1 MPILGMKHFLFLP
14 HAAIFV
20 EMAESWKQGTWLSPE
35 RQQNFLESPHII
47 AFSKY
52 LRKLSSKARDF
63 QGLSLEWWM
72 CCLVLFTFWVQFDFE
87 NGWEIHCQM
96 LLQRT
101 RLREKSNGR
110 NWRDSKEKG
119 LPLYH
124 MQIKSWMMSNP
135 SILLKSIYLAARI
148 FCKSLMMSRA
158 VQKFM
163 ILWRCLWWNLSSMRI
178 VHASWNFLDGY
189 WREAILPALVPMWRL
204 CWSLQTSC
212 SPTFF

>member
-1 MPILGMKHFLFLP
+1 MKHFLFLP

-35 RQQNFLESPHII
+35 RQQNFLESHHIL

-52 LRKLSSKARDF
+52 LRKLSSNARDF
-63 QGLSLEWWM
+63 QGSSLEWWI
-72 CCLVLFTFWVQFDFE
+72 CCLVLFTFCVQFDFE
-87 NGWEIHCQM
+87 NGCIARCCYKERDYGKSPMDGIGGTVKNKVFLCIICRSSREWCQIHLSCWNPST
-96 LLQRT
+96 LLQ
-101 RLREKSNGR
+101 G
-110 NWRDSKEKG
+110 
-119 LPLYH
+119 
-124 MQIKSWMMSNP
+124 
-135 SILLKSIYLAARI
+135 I

-204 CWSLQTSC
+204 CWSLQPSC